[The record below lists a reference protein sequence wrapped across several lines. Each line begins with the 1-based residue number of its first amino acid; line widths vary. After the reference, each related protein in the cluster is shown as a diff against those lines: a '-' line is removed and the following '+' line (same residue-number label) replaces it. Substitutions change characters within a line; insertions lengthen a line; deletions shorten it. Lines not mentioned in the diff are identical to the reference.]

1 MGGGEGMAAEGPRS
15 TKRRRILN
23 WFLGTSL
30 GTLCVSVAYPVLRY
44 ISPPIIPE
52 PATSQIDAG
61 FTNDPELIQEG
72 FKILQFGLE
81 PVILIRLSET
91 DFRAFT
97 ATCTH
102 LQCIVTYRE
111 PKKLIWCY
119 CHNGVYDL
127 NGRNI
132 AGPPPRPLT
141 PFAVH
146 LVAGGPGQARRLVVS
161 KS

>member
-1 MGGGEGMAAEGPRS
+1 MGTDAPRS
-15 TKRRRILN
+15 PNRRRVLN

-30 GTLCVSVAYPVLRY
+30 GTLCISVVYPVLRY

-52 PATSQIDAG
+52 PATAQLDAG
-61 FTNDPELIQEG
+61 VTNDPQLLERG
-72 FKILQFGLE
+72 FKILRFGVE
-81 PVILIRLSET
+81 PVIRVSET
-91 DFRAFT
+91 DFRAFS

-102 LQCIVTYRE
+102 LQCIVTYRKPRE
-111 PKKLIWCY
+111 LIWCY

-127 NGRNI
+127 KGRNI

-141 PFAVH
+141 PFEVH
-146 LVAGGPGQARRLVVS
+146 LVAGGPGQPQKLVVS